1 MAITSPFKFLDAYTK
16 NDKDIFFGRDEEIEQ
31 LYSLVFQSNLTLV
44 YGQSG
49 TGKTSL
55 VQCGLANR
63 FAQSDWFPINLRRN
77 ENINQSLLQSLQKF
91 AEVGDRG
98 STLAERLAAKRA
110 SASKGPAVKVKAEA
124 PLENEVVRALRGM
137 SKHYLKPLFLIFDQ
151 FEELF
156 ILGDKAEQTQFYENI
171 AQIMETEA
179 YCRVIFIMR
188 EESIA
193 QLSDFEKV
201 IPFLFEKRLRVEPM
215 SRLKTEEVVSQTCA
229 KFDIAME
236 SERIPLEIV
245 NVLGE
250 GKARVELTYLQ
261 VFLDQLYQEAAEKN
275 PDKITFDSQLIRT
288 VGSIEDVL
296 GDFLDR
302 QTRNIQEKLGAV
314 YPDVPQSSV
323 SKILNAFVSL
333 EGTKRPMAKGAV
345 KVSNLSPEQAG
356 FLIDE
361 FEKGRILRFDNDLY
375 ELSHDTLA
383 ARIASQRGA
392 DEVALLQIAKIVK
405 DRYQVSAATKAVLN
419 ANELQLINNY
429 RRRLEE
435 EGLISPEE
443 WGFVRKSTAANRR
456 RLIFI
461 GAAVAVL
468 ITTLTVFSIVSNKLR
483 MDAQVSEAKALFA
496 LKQTEEAQK
505 KERAAKYNEYLN
517 LGKAAMASSDYLG
530 AIDAFKAAFDF
541 NPEGVEALDSLRSA
555 ESKADISV
563 LFEQLIQDGDVL
575 YEKGPGFY
583 LDALAK
589 FQKALVLNYNRS
601 LAQSKVNNVQ
611 GKLAG
616 AFEDFKRAGDTFF
629 NADGYEEAL
638 SMYQQALRIKPD
650 DPYISRRVTECLEKK
665 NG

>member
-1 MAITSPFKFLDAYTK
+1 
-16 NDKDIFFGRDEEIEQ
+16 
-31 LYSLVFQSNLTLV
+31 
-44 YGQSG
+44 
-49 TGKTSL
+49 
-55 VQCGLANR
+55 
-63 FAQSDWFPINLRRN
+63 
-77 ENINQSLLQSLQKF
+77 
-91 AEVGDRG
+91 
-98 STLAERLAAKRA
+98 
-110 SASKGPAVKVKAEA
+110 
-124 PLENEVVRALRGM
+124 
-137 SKHYLKPLFLIFDQ
+137 
-151 FEELF
+151 
-156 ILGDKAEQTQFYENI
+156 
-171 AQIMETEA
+171 METEA

-201 IPFLFEKRLRVEPM
+201 ITFLFEKRLRVEPM